1 MVAQSEFKFFMEGGQ
16 PASDKEGPAD
26 SGSQSPSTGMTRGRV
41 HTLLERAVVRWL
53 YQVAPP
59 TGIGLKVSTR
69 LTRFQADVAAF
80 WSKPVRNPHREGPRK
95 ILQPRR
101 SMIVQCFVER
111 EECWPDCTRAAEL
124 VPQLEARKAERAKAE
139 RFIEETEPELR
150 DGNVLFEEY
159 AEWRYEDSANAEYH
173 RLQREI
179 HKLER
184 SLLHGTMFERLCSA
198 EVADQLVLAVPAGV
212 VAPKEMAD
220 GWGLLWVHDD
230 LSVTI
235 EKGPEMRDCI
245 AANRLHLVQ
254 NIAAAASD
262 AVMFH
267 SGVRVRNDGK
277 VSLVQPP
284 RGHRRPKKFSLK
296 KDC

>member
-1 MVAQSEFKFFMEGGQ
+1 MVSQSEFDFFKPKQESYEMAK
-16 PASDKEGPAD
+16 PT
-26 SGSQSPSTGMTRGRV
+26 SQAVLKGMTSGRMRSF
-41 HTLLERAVVRWL
+41 LERAVVRWL
-53 YQVAPP
+53 YQVDPP

-69 LTRFQADVAAF
+69 LTRFQGDVAAF

-124 VPQLEARKAERAKAE
+124 VPQLEDRKAERAEAE
-139 RFIEETEPELR
+139 RFIQETEPELR

-159 AEWRYEDSANAEYH
+159 AEWRYEDSANSEYH

-212 VAPKEMAD
+212 VVPKEMAD

-230 LSVTI
+230 LSVTV

-254 NIAAAASD
+254 NIAASASND
-262 AVMFH
+262 VMFH
-267 SGVRVRNDGK
+267 SGVRVHNDGK

-284 RGHRRPKKFSLK
+284 RGHRRPKKFSLNQ
-296 KDC
+296 DC